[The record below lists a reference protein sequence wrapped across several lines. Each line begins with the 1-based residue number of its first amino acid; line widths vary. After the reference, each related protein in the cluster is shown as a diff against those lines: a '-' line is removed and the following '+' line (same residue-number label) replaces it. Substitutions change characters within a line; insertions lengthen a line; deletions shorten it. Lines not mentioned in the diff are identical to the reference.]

1 MFRKWLEDNFKYRRK
16 WLFIFGRRN
25 PSVLEVSG
33 RWNISNQQYAALLA
47 CIDYL
52 EANIGVYGL
61 FVSGGSMEH
70 VKLIFGKI
78 KSGCPH
84 LLQYLRSA
92 HVPREC
98 AIAFHQFLT
107 VYRVQVLPR
116 RCTNVVQGD
125 VAGVPKRLIA
135 LDVLNLLHEEFDD
148 TRLHFAT
155 RYLQLMRRFSLY
167 GFLRPTEIRAIIA
180 PYLALPKIFPEPD
193 VRHTFAAKSMVLL
206 ELFLLANLLNDP
218 QGLAEELQRAC
229 AEFRATPAGK
239 QQP

>member
-1 MFRKWLEDNFKYRRK
+1 MYPGSVPSRFISSSPCTVCRFCRAVAPTWSKVSA
-16 WLFIFGRRN
+16 LFYIIHSSPF
-25 PSVLEVSG
+25 V
-33 RWNISNQQYAALLA
+33 
-47 CIDYL
+47 CIQ
-52 EANIGVYGL
+52 
-61 FVSGGSMEH
+61 S
-70 VKLIFGKI
+70 
-78 KSGCPH
+78 
-84 LLQYLRSA
+84 
-92 HVPREC
+92 
-98 AIAFHQFLT
+98 IA
-107 VYRVQVLPR
+107 
-116 RCTNVVQGD
+116 GD